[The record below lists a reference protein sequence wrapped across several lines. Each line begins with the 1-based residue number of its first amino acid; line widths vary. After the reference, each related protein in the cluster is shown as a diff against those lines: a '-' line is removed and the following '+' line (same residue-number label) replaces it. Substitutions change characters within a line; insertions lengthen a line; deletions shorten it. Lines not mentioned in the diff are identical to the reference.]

1 MNFPVQLVKR
11 AYLANLQTREVG
23 LERIIG
29 EATDFVASLEQG
41 GAHATLAHADHP
53 LLQALQHLQAR
64 LQQVAADEQARNW
77 ATEGLAKFAGLMRQH
92 NQDLSAL
99 GDAIIAHLVKYV
111 GASQGALF
119 LLETPEGQ
127 EEPGLRLQACY
138 AYNRKKYLQKQFSLR
153 EGLAGQAVLERDTIY
168 LAQVPANYLAIE
180 SGLGQARPA
189 AVLIVPLK
197 TNDEVVGVVELA
209 AFQPFEPHQVLFVER
224 VGESIASTVLAVQNA
239 ERTLQLLHESQAQ
252 GNELRQREEEMRQ
265 NMEELQ
271 ATQEAARRAQEEASQ
286 GRNMLNALINSTED
300 SIMVVGQDYKLI
312 FVNEVVKKRYQHS
325 DYSGIAVGANIL
337 QTLAKGDPKVLAE
350 WTEHY
355 RRGLSGESFDFVAQS
370 VVDSGYAYRHY
381 FISPVVDGGQV
392 IAAAVVSRDVTK
404 QKNDEE
410 RIRTLLAEAQR
421 QGQELMRSQI
431 NIVAVTDNSQETM
444 LMIDRNYQVLIMNQA
459 LKRRYRGTDY
469 EQMTEGTNVLAVMA
483 KASSPQVRDD
493 WKSYYDRAL
502 LGESFD
508 LVLENVL
515 DSSRSTYRYYYLS
528 PIVFNEQNVGVAVFS
543 RDITSQRMAEREVDR
558 LTQLLIEREGQIAQQ
573 AQELAA
579 LRLQLGQGE
588 RAAG

>member
-11 AYLANLQTREVG
+11 SRLADLQQREVG

-29 EATDFVASLEQG
+29 EATGFVASLEQG
-41 GAHATLAHADHP
+41 DAHAPLAHADHP

-64 LQQVAADEQARNW
+64 LQQVADDEQARNW
-77 ATEGLAKFAGLMRQH
+77 ATEGLTQFANLMRQH
-92 NQDLSAL
+92 NQDLTAL
-99 GDAIIAHLVKYV
+99 GDAIVAHLVKYV

-119 LLETPEGQ
+119 LLETPAGA

-138 AYNRKKYLQKQFSLR
+138 AYNRKKYLQRQFSLR

-209 AFQPFEPHQVLFVER
+209 AFQPFDQHQIKFVER
-224 VGESIASTVLAVQNA
+224 LGESIAATVLAVQNA
-239 ERTLQLLHESQAQ
+239 ERTLHLLRESQDQ
-252 GNELRQREEEMRQ
+252 GHELRQREEEMRQ

-286 GRNMLNALINSTED
+286 GRNMLNSLINSTQD

-312 FVNEVVKKRYQHS
+312 FVNDVVKKRYQNS
-325 DYSGIAVGANIL
+325 DYSGIAVGAHIL

-350 WTEHY
+350 WTEYY
-355 RRGLSGESFDFVAQS
+355 RRGLSGESLDFVTQS
-370 VVDSGYAYRHY
+370 IIDDEQAFRHY
-381 FISPVVDGGQV
+381 FISPVVDEGQV

-404 QKNDEE
+404 QKTDEE

-431 NIVAVTDNSQETM
+431 NIIAVTDNSQETM
-444 LMIDRNYQVLIMNQA
+444 LMVDRNYQVLIMNQA
-459 LKRRYRGTDY
+459 LKRRYRGTGY
-469 EQMTEGTNVLAVMA
+469 EQMTEGTNVLEVMA
-483 KASSPQVRDD
+483 TASSPQVRDD
-493 WKSYYDRAL
+493 WKNYYDRAL
-502 LGESFD
+502 RGDSFD
-508 LVLENVL
+508 MVLENVL
-515 DSSRSTYRYYYLS
+515 DESRSTYRYYYLS

-558 LTQLLIEREGQIAQQ
+558 LTQLLMEREGQLQQQ

-588 RAAG
+588 RAAS